1 MNDWEN
7 TVLHETPPP
16 TAASYIR
23 SDFLEWSN
31 NKMFG

>member
-7 TVLHETPPP
+7 TVLHETPP